1 MCHDHM
7 YPHSK
12 MNKKPNEPSTIP
24 TFIDLF
30 SGCGGLS
37 LGMTNAGFRGIFA
50 VEKAADAFLTFRS
63 NLLDNE
69 EDPRFAWPKWLPK
82 KNIGIEDFL
91 AKYSHRLAHLRK
103 VSLITG
109 GPPCQ
114 GFSFAGRRNGR
125 DPRNKLFRKYVAFVD
140 AVKPQMIMLENV
152 PGMKAVH
159 GDGKTDG
166 KGGRRTKRKS
176 YYDELIEALAR
187 IGYAAEGRTLN
198 ATSFGVPQGR
208 SRLVVVGLREE
219 LLSKLDNGFDEIFE
233 CIEACAKEQMRQI
246 GFKQPVSAK
255 EALSDLETASG
266 KLIPYTIPDSHKGFQ
281 MLQYSKPTTTYQ
293 KLMNGGIERE
303 QMDSMRLARHTDA
316 VAKRFSSILDECER
330 GVNVSE
336 THRKRFGMLKHRTLP
351 MSPSK
356 PAPTLTT
363 LPDDVLHYS
372 EPRILTVREYARI
385 QSFPDWFQFKG
396 KYTTGG
402 DQRKKDCPRYTQVGN
417 AVPPLLAQGIG
428 HALLG
433 ILEQLAIPKPQRV
446 VSDVQTTRGAVA
458 VPIKYHEPATF

>member
-1 MCHDHM
+1 
-7 YPHSK
+7 
-12 MNKKPNEPSTIP
+12 
-24 TFIDLF
+24 
-30 SGCGGLS
+30 
-37 LGMTNAGFRGIFA
+37 
-50 VEKAADAFLTFRS
+50 
-63 NLLDNE
+63 
-69 EDPRFAWPKWLPK
+69 
-82 KNIGIEDFL
+82 
-91 AKYSHRLAHLRK
+91 
-103 VSLITG
+103 
-109 GPPCQ
+109 
-114 GFSFAGRRNGR
+114 
-125 DPRNKLFRKYVAFVD
+125 
-140 AVKPQMIMLENV
+140 VKPQMIMLENV